1 MKARATADHRLAVYG
16 TLAPGGP
23 NHGQLA
29 SLDGR
34 WIDGQVRGHL
44 FEVGWGAELGYPAIV
59 LDGDADT
66 APVQVFEASDLPAHW
81 HRLDEF
87 EGPGYQRVIVTV
99 ETAEG
104 NLPAWIYAM
113 ASG

>member
-1 MKARATADHRLAVYG
+1 MNAPATAHHRLAVYG

-23 NHGQLA
+23 NDGQLA
-29 SLDGR
+29 SLEGR

-44 FEVGWGAELGYPAIV
+44 LEAGWGAHLGYPGIV
-59 LDGDADT
+59 LDDAAD
-66 APVQVFEASDLPAHW
+66 AVPVQVFESSDLPAHW

-87 EGPGYQRVIVTV
+87 EGSGYQRVIVTV